1 MTNKEFTAYVFEQ
14 RRQGMSDSQIARSL
28 GMSLAHFV
36 GKLNEIE
43 KAQGL
48 DILNSSPVEKWSM
61 PKKNDKKPVVKPVS
75 GAEQP
80 KQPVVEEHVK
90 EEQAP
95 EVVAPAKPAEDLSWM
110 E

>member
-28 GMSLAHFV
+28 GMSLAHFI

-43 KAQGL
+43 KQEGR
-48 DILNSSPVEKWSM
+48 DILNASPVEK
-61 PKKNDKKPVVKPVS
+61 PKKDKKPVVKPVS

-80 KQPVVEEHVK
+80 KQPVVEEPVK

-95 EVVAPAKPAEDLSWM
+95 EVVAPTKPAENLSWM

>member
-28 GMSLAHFV
+28 GMSLAHFI

-43 KAQGL
+43 KAQGR
-48 DILNSSPVEKWSM
+48 DILNASPVEK
-61 PKKNDKKPVVKPVS
+61 PKKDKKPYVKPVS

-80 KQPVVEEHVK
+80 KVEEPVA
-90 EEQAP
+90 EEIKP
-95 EVVAPAKPAEDLSWM
+95 EVVVEAPAEETIVEK
-110 E
+110 

>member
-28 GMSLAHFV
+28 GMSLAHFI

-43 KAQGL
+43 KQEGR
-48 DILNSSPVEKWSM
+48 DILNASPVEK
-61 PKKNDKKPVVKPVS
+61 PKKDKKPVVKPVS

-80 KQPVVEEHVK
+80 KQPVVEEPVK

>member
-28 GMSLAHFV
+28 GMSLAHFI

-43 KAQGL
+43 KEQGC
-48 DILNSSPVEKWSM
+48 DILNASPVERWSM
-61 PKKNDKKPVVKPVS
+61 PKKDKKPVVKPVS

-80 KQPVVEEHVK
+80 KEPVVEEPVK
-90 EEQAP
+90 EEPAP

>member
-28 GMSLAHFV
+28 GMSLAHFI

-43 KAQGL
+43 KAQGR
-48 DILNSSPVEKWSM
+48 DIRNASPVEK
-61 PKKNDKKPVVKPVS
+61 PQKHDRKPVVKPVS
-75 GAEQP
+75 GAKQP
-80 KQPVVEEHVK
+80 KEPIVEEPVK
-90 EEQAP
+90 EEPAP
-95 EVVAPAKPAEDLSWM
+95 EVATPAEQAEDLSWM

>member
-28 GMSLAHFV
+28 GMSLAHFI

-43 KAQGL
+43 KAQGR
-48 DILNSSPVEKWSM
+48 DILNASPVEK
-61 PKKNDKKPVVKPVS
+61 PQKKDKKPIVKPVS

-80 KQPVVEEHVK
+80 KKPIIEESIV
-90 EEQAP
+90 A
-95 EVVAPAKPAEDLSWM
+95 APAESAEDLSWM